1 MSVPYLKESTKDI
14 SPTVLNQECTNKY
27 LANVSRK
34 LKNWKLLSSYLEITN
49 AEVHSISSESSH
61 DYDEQKLSLLLKWKE
76 NLGRAATYHAL
87 IKAIWDSGNVDLTD
101 FACNLA
107 KDTDQKVNSACSMEV
122 TVPAAVLEYK
132 NKLKS
137 AYKANNPI
145 MVGDWPPP
153 PLQEYV
159 RLVLVPKES
168 QQVGAI
174 EEKDIFLSVCG
185 NVDNTTLLSDV
196 VELDELL
203 KPNINERKVVLF
215 EGSSG
220 SGKST
225 LFWHICQKWQCGEL
239 LQQFALV
246 LLVQLRDKAVQEAQ
260 DLTGI
265 LPYLPSRK
273 VAQLKDHY
281 VTGIEEVE
289 GEGVLIL
296 LDGWDEA
303 PVALRH
309 KDSFLYSLITNPS
322 KFSIEKSVIA
332 VSSRPLAC
340 RNLRKHSTT
349 RVELQGF
356 TKESRNKYINSALEP
371 NEAEMLIHE
380 IDGAGG
386 KGVIDV
392 NHPLTVVNLV
402 HIFKVSGYTLPSTP
416 CRITITLLLCYLLR
430 HIKKKHDDTII
441 ALNSLDDLPH
451 PVKNSFTNLCKI
463 AYDGIVSENFSFTP
477 EELKSVAEIPSSD
490 PSEITTLGL
499 LQSVHSLVATGFSIR
514 YHFLHLSFQE
524 LCAAYHVARLPDP
537 EKTHVNA
544 IQKIMI
550 PAFQPNN
557 PQKVYID
564 SLASFCNYYSTL
576 TGLQNSTIANEVQQL
591 YHFYDAFKPQFPAKS
606 IVDAELN
613 SETASEMHEFIYEVP
628 IDHRYCVGFK
638 RYLHHTYSILEFLIE
653 SENPTIVNDVVGKE
667 MRMHVTQSSEMALS
681 TVVQMASGLEK
692 VECYRQFTKTIEQ
705 AICCRKDTLK
715 ELTVHISRSVNDLSD
730 FQKFFKPVII

>member
-1 MSVPYLKESTKDI
+1 MSVPYLDELKKDI
-14 SPTVLNQECTNKY
+14 SPTFLDHECTNKY
-27 LANVSRK
+27 LAKVSRK
-34 LKNWKLLSSYLEITN
+34 LKNWKLLSPYLDITN
-49 AEVHSISSESSH
+49 AEVHSISESSH

-76 NLGRAATYHAL
+76 KLGRAATYNTL
-87 IKAIWDSGNVDLTD
+87 IKAIWDSGNVDLAD
-101 FACNLA
+101 FARKLA
-107 KDTDQKVNSACSMEV
+107 KDTNQTENSACSMEE
-122 TVPAAVLEYK
+122 TEPAAILEYK
-132 NKLKS
+132 NKLRS

-159 RLVLVPKES
+159 RLVLVPKEP
-168 QQVGAI
+168 QQVGVI
-174 EEKDIFLSVCG
+174 EEKDIYLSVCG

-196 VELDELL
+196 VELEELL

-281 VTGIEEVE
+281 VNGIEEVE

-303 PVALRH
+303 PVALRR
-309 KDSFLYSLITNPS
+309 KDSFLYSLITKS
-322 KFSIEKSVIA
+322 SIEKSVIA

-349 RVELQGF
+349 RVELRGF
-356 TKESRNKYINSALEP
+356 TKESRNKYINSALES
-371 NEAEMLIHE
+371 NEAEMLIHK

-430 HIKKKHDDTII
+430 HIEKKHDDTII

-451 PVKNSFTNLCKI
+451 PV
-463 AYDGIVSENFSFTP
+463 
-477 EELKSVAEIPSSD
+477 
-490 PSEITTLGL
+490 
-499 LQSVHSLVATGFSIR
+499 
-514 YHFLHLSFQE
+514 
-524 LCAAYHVARLPDP
+524 
-537 EKTHVNA
+537 
-544 IQKIMI
+544 
-550 PAFQPNN
+550 
-557 PQKVYID
+557 
-564 SLASFCNYYSTL
+564 
-576 TGLQNSTIANEVQQL
+576 
-591 YHFYDAFKPQFPAKS
+591 
-606 IVDAELN
+606 
-613 SETASEMHEFIYEVP
+613 
-628 IDHRYCVGFK
+628 
-638 RYLHHTYSILEFLIE
+638 
-653 SENPTIVNDVVGKE
+653 
-667 MRMHVTQSSEMALS
+667 
-681 TVVQMASGLEK
+681 
-692 VECYRQFTKTIEQ
+692 
-705 AICCRKDTLK
+705 
-715 ELTVHISRSVNDLSD
+715 
-730 FQKFFKPVII
+730 

>member
-1 MSVPYLKESTKDI
+1 MSVPCFDELTKDI
-14 SPTVLNQECTNKY
+14 SPTVLDQECPKKY
-27 LANVSRK
+27 LAKVSRK
-34 LKNWKLLSSYLEITN
+34 LKSWKLLSPYLDITD
-49 AEVHSISSESSH
+49 AEEHSISKSSH
-61 DYDEQKLSLLLKWKE
+61 DYDEQKQSLLFKWKE
-76 NLGRAATYHAL
+76 NLGRSATYHAL
-87 IKAIWDSGNVDLTD
+87 IKAIRDSGNINLAE
-101 FACNLA
+101 FACKLA

-137 AYKANNPI
+137 TYKANNPI
-145 MVGDWPPP
+145 VVGDWPPP

-159 RLVLVPKES
+159 RLVLVPKEP
-168 QQVGAI
+168 QQVGVI

-185 NVDNTTLLSDV
+185 NVDNTGLLSDV

-203 KPNINERKVVLF
+203 KPDINERKVVLF

-246 LLVQLRDKAVQEAQ
+246 LLVQLRDKAVQKAQ
-260 DLTGI
+260 DLSGI
-265 LPYLPSRK
+265 LPYLSTRK

-281 VTGIEEVE
+281 VNGIEEVE

-303 PVALRH
+303 PVALRR

-322 KFSIEKSVIA
+322 KCSIEKSVIA

-349 RVELQGF
+349 RVELRGF

-386 KGVIDV
+386 KGVIGV

-430 HIKKKHDDTII
+430 HIKKKHDDMII

-451 PVKNSFTNLCKI
+451 PVKKVLQTCAK
-463 AYDGIVSENFSFTP
+463 
-477 EELKSVAEIPSSD
+477 
-490 PSEITTLGL
+490 L
-499 LQSVHSLVATGFSIR
+499 LMM
-514 YHFLHLSFQE
+514 E
-524 LCAAYHVARLPDP
+524 
-537 EKTHVNA
+537 
-544 IQKIMI
+544 
-550 PAFQPNN
+550 
-557 PQKVYID
+557 
-564 SLASFCNYYSTL
+564 
-576 TGLQNSTIANEVQQL
+576 
-591 YHFYDAFKPQFPAKS
+591 
-606 IVDAELN
+606 
-613 SETASEMHEFIYEVP
+613 
-628 IDHRYCVGFK
+628 
-638 RYLHHTYSILEFLIE
+638 
-653 SENPTIVNDVVGKE
+653 
-667 MRMHVTQSSEMALS
+667 
-681 TVVQMASGLEK
+681 
-692 VECYRQFTKTIEQ
+692 
-705 AICCRKDTLK
+705 
-715 ELTVHISRSVNDLSD
+715 
-730 FQKFFKPVII
+730 

>member
-1 MSVPYLKESTKDI
+1 M
-14 SPTVLNQECTNKY
+14 
-27 LANVSRK
+27 
-34 LKNWKLLSSYLEITN
+34 
-49 AEVHSISSESSH
+49 
-61 DYDEQKLSLLLKWKE
+61 
-76 NLGRAATYHAL
+76 
-87 IKAIWDSGNVDLTD
+87 
-101 FACNLA
+101 
-107 KDTDQKVNSACSMEV
+107 
-122 TVPAAVLEYK
+122 
-132 NKLKS
+132 
-137 AYKANNPI
+137 
-145 MVGDWPPP
+145 
-153 PLQEYV
+153 
-159 RLVLVPKES
+159 
-168 QQVGAI
+168 
-174 EEKDIFLSVCG
+174 
-185 NVDNTTLLSDV
+185 
-196 VELDELL
+196 L
-203 KPNINERKVVLF
+203 KPDINERKVVLF

-220 SGKST
+220 SSKST

-281 VTGIEEVE
+281 VNGIEEVE

-296 LDGWDEA
+296 LDGWEEA

-322 KFSIEKSVIA
+322 QCSIGKSVIA

-349 RVELQGF
+349 RVELRGF
-356 TKESRNKYINSALEP
+356 TKESRNKFINSALEP

-430 HIKKKHDDTII
+430 HIKKEHDDTII

-451 PVKNSFTNLCKI
+451 PVKNSFTNLCII
-463 AYDGIVSENFSFTP
+463 AYDGIVSENLSFTP

-524 LCAAYHVARLPDP
+524 LCAAYHVTRLPDP
-537 EKTHVNA
+537 EKTHVDA
-544 IQKIMI
+544 LQKIMI
-550 PAFQPNN
+550 PAFKPNN

-564 SLASFCNYYSTL
+564 SFASIYNYYSTL
-576 TGLQNSTIANEVQQL
+576 TGLQNSTIANVVQQL

-613 SETASEMHEFIYEVP
+613 SEYI
-628 IDHRYCVGFK
+628 
-638 RYLHHTYSILEFLIE
+638 
-653 SENPTIVNDVVGKE
+653 
-667 MRMHVTQSSEMALS
+667 
-681 TVVQMASGLEK
+681 
-692 VECYRQFTKTIEQ
+692 
-705 AICCRKDTLK
+705 
-715 ELTVHISRSVNDLSD
+715 
-730 FQKFFKPVII
+730 

>member
-34 LKNWKLLSSYLEITN
+34 LKNWKLLSPYLNITN

-61 DYDEQKLSLLLKWKE
+61 DYDEQKLSLLFKWKE
-76 NLGRAATYHAL
+76 KLGKSATCNTL
-87 IKAIWDSGNVDLTD
+87 IKAIWDSGYVNLAE
-101 FACNLA
+101 FACKLA

-132 NKLKS
+132 NKHKS

-159 RLVLVPKES
+159 RLGLVPKEP

-246 LLVQLRDKAVQEAQ
+246 LLVQLRDKAVREAH

-309 KDSFLYSLITNPS
+309 KDSFLYSLIT
-322 KFSIEKSVIA
+322 
-332 VSSRPLAC
+332 
-340 RNLRKHSTT
+340 
-349 RVELQGF
+349 
-356 TKESRNKYINSALEP
+356 
-371 NEAEMLIHE
+371 
-380 IDGAGG
+380 
-386 KGVIDV
+386 
-392 NHPLTVVNLV
+392 
-402 HIFKVSGYTLPSTP
+402 
-416 CRITITLLLCYLLR
+416 
-430 HIKKKHDDTII
+430 
-441 ALNSLDDLPH
+441 LNFL
-451 PVKNSFTNLCKI
+451 
-463 AYDGIVSENFSFTP
+463 
-477 EELKSVAEIPSSD
+477 LKSQ
-490 PSEITTLGL
+490 L
-499 LQSVHSLVATGFSIR
+499 LQLV
-514 YHFLHLSFQE
+514 LDLW
-524 LCAAYHVARLPDP
+524 HV
-537 EKTHVNA
+537 
-544 IQKIMI
+544 
-550 PAFQPNN
+550 
-557 PQKVYID
+557 
-564 SLASFCNYYSTL
+564 
-576 TGLQNSTIANEVQQL
+576 
-591 YHFYDAFKPQFPAKS
+591 
-606 IVDAELN
+606 
-613 SETASEMHEFIYEVP
+613 
-628 IDHRYCVGFK
+628 
-638 RYLHHTYSILEFLIE
+638 
-653 SENPTIVNDVVGKE
+653 
-667 MRMHVTQSSEMALS
+667 
-681 TVVQMASGLEK
+681 
-692 VECYRQFTKTIEQ
+692 
-705 AICCRKDTLK
+705 
-715 ELTVHISRSVNDLSD
+715 
-730 FQKFFKPVII
+730 VI